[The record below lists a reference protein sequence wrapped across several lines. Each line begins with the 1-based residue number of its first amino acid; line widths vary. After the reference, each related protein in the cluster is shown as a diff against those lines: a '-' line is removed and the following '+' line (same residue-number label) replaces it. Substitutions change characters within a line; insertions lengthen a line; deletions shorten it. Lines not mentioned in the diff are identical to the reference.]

1 MALSRREF
9 LKMTAVAA
17 VVGTNGSAAARSQPA
32 GAGVIEMAE
41 PEHRVFTVPNLDPAH
56 DGLRVAQLS
65 DIHVG
70 VRTPPERI
78 RDAIAMANAFEP
90 DLVVLTGDY
99 LSREEQG
106 VGLMR
111 ELMGGLSAP
120 TFAVLG
126 NHDHWVDAR
135 GATGALTAL
144 GYEVLCNE
152 NTTLTLRG
160 APFTI
165 IGIDDR
171 LTGNAAPERAFAGA
185 GRSSRLVLAHGPRTA
200 DDLAALGEPLL
211 CLSGHTHGG
220 QIHIPGVTP
229 LVLRAFANEPYDQ
242 GAFQVGPVQLYV
254 NRGVGNAA
262 LRFRINAAPEVTLA
276 VLRRAKAI

>member
-1 MALSRREF
+1 MGGGGL
-9 LKMTAVAA
+9 
-17 VVGTNGSAAARSQPA
+17 AAALPRPA
-32 GAGVIEMAE
+32 FAGSLEKTE
-41 PEHRVFTVPNLDPAH
+41 PEHRVFMVHDLDPAH

-70 VRTPPERI
+70 ARTPPERI
-78 RDAIAMANAFEP
+78 RDAIALANAFDP

-99 LSREEQG
+99 LSREERG
-106 VGLMR
+106 VGLIG

-126 NHDHWVDAR
+126 NHDHWVDPL
-135 GATGALTAL
+135 GATGALMAL

-152 NTTLTLRG
+152 NTTITLRG
-160 APFTI
+160 APLTV

-185 GRSSRLVLAHGPRTA
+185 GRGSRIVLAHGPRTA
-200 DDLAALGEPLL
+200 DDLVSLGEPLL

-229 LVLRAFANEPYDQ
+229 LMLRAFAHEPYDQ
-242 GAFQVGPVQLYV
+242 GLFQVGPVQLYV

-262 LRFRINAAPEVTLA
+262 FRLRVNSAPEVTLA
-276 VLRRAKAI
+276 VLRRPQAA